1 MNTLIKKE
9 RNIGLDILRILAMFL
24 ITARHYLGYSGVIDT
39 IGFSTANGI
48 IANVLSAFTITAPNL
63 FVLISG
69 YFLVNSKFKLN
80 RVIKIWAETFFYS
93 VLFFAVGLLL
103 NRGDFSASS
112 LVFAFLPFIS
122 RHYWFSVAYIALVV
136 VSPIL
141 NKAINALSEKE
152 HKLIVIV
159 GGILL
164 SGWTTIVYFSQGVV
178 TGGNRGLLWFMYL
191 YFIGAYI
198 NLYKEKIKVNT
209 INIVL
214 ILSSL
219 LILILYSPL
228 VTKIAFIKNFPVKS
242 DDSIFSLILSVA
254 LFVICLNIR
263 LKNDTVKKAIVAFA
277 TSSFGVYLIQENCM
291 IRYYLWE
298 DTVNA
303 NEYVNSGMLFV
314 VLLLCFIVLL
324 LLSFVCEKAFSFVYN
339 KCCIIV
345 EKIIVKVKKNE
356 T

>member
-1 MNTLIKKE
+1 MTTLVKKE

-39 IGFSTANGI
+39 IGFSSVNGVL
-48 IANVLSAFTITAPNL
+48 ANVLSAFTTTAPNL

-69 YFLVNSKFKLN
+69 YFLVNSNFKLN

-103 NRGDFSASS
+103 NRGDFGVSA

-122 RHYWFSVAYIALVV
+122 RHYWFSVAYIALVA
-136 VSPIL
+136 VSPFL
-141 NKAINALSEKE
+141 NKMIKVLSEKE
-152 HKLIVIV
+152 HRLIVIA

-178 TGGNRGLLWFMYL
+178 TGGNRGLLWFMYMYL
-191 YFIGAYI
+191 VGAYI
-198 NLYKEKIKVNT
+198 NLYKEKIKVNA
-209 INIVL
+209 INIILSLVSFL
-214 ILSSL
+214 ILV
-219 LILILYSPL
+219 LYSPL
-228 VTKIAFIKNFPVKS
+228 VARIAFLKNFPVKS
-242 DDSIFSLILSVA
+242 DDSIFSLILSIT
-254 LFVICLNIR
+254 LFVIFLNI
-263 LKNDTVKKAIVAFA
+263 KIQNNMVKKTLVAFA

-291 IRYYLWE
+291 IRYYLWK
-298 DTVNA
+298 DIVNA
-303 NEYVNSGMLFV
+303 NEYAKSGMLFV
-314 VLLLCFIVLL
+314 ILLLCFIALL
-324 LLSFVCEKAFSFVYN
+324 LLSFVCEKMFSFVYN
-339 KCCIIV
+339 KCYIKL